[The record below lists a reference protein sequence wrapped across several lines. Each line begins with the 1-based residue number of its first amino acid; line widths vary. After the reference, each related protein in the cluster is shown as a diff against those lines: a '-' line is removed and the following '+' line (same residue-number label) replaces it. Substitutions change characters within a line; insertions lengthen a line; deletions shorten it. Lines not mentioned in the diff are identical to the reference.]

1 MLHNTPEL
9 FKELVRIEI
18 GRKFPY
24 RSRGRP
30 VSLTFEDA
38 YESILFVMK
47 TGMQWRSLTP
57 KTASYI
63 TVFKTMHRWM
73 GERIFETA
81 YTNLLRLYRRQR
93 RPKFYCVDSS
103 HVKNIYGRDCI
114 GRNHADRGRMST
126 KLSAIVDDTGIPV
139 GFHVAPGNV
148 SDMKLLDPSLKAILL
163 PHQRRLEIFADKGY
177 DSKFNRGIC
186 RDLGYRD
193 RILKRK
199 CKHSKRTH
207 GRRTFD
213 SFTRHHGSWKK

>member
-1 MLHNTPEL
+1 MSHNTPGL

-73 GERIFETA
+73 DERIFETA

-93 RPKFYCVDSS
+93 RSKF
-103 HVKNIYGRDCI
+103 KTKGIAPCI
-114 GRNHADRGRMST
+114 GIGLRRYLSKHFIVADTPEHYTSQTCSGC
-126 KLSAIVDDTGIPV
+126 L
-139 GFHVAPGNV
+139 GNCGPF
-148 SDMKLLDPSLKAILL
+148 KELE
-163 PHQRRLEIFADKGY
+163 QQFRLF
-177 DSKFNRGIC
+177 
-186 RDLGYRD
+186 
-193 RILKRK
+193 
-199 CKHSKRTH
+199 
-207 GRRTFD
+207 
-213 SFTRHHGSWKK
+213 